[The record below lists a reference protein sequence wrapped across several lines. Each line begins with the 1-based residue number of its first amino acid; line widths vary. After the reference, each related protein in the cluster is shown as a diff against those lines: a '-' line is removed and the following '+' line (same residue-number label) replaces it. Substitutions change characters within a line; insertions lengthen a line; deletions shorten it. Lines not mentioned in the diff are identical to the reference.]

1 MKKYFNFLLTA
12 ALMGGLSLGY
22 VSCSDDDDK
31 KEAVT
36 NVTVD
41 EDLINHGIDVKA
53 AGETVNVNVKMEGTW
68 TASIENGSADGLD
81 WATIENEHLTFTGSR
96 TLKLNITANPSGADR
111 NATLELFGLEGDP
124 ITVKIHQVG
133 ADVNAGQ
140 TNSAL
145 VFEGHGLGHG
155 VDISYAM
162 DTAAMAA
169 RIKSNP
175 SAQFDWTHIKKSDI
189 VYNMST
195 IKKLVD
201 NGTLNP
207 QTYVESRF
215 PAYDLKASL
224 IDSTI
229 NQNKDFGVGINMSLS
244 FGFIEFQAGV
254 TYQAKKKQGSAHL
267 DYSIVR
273 NAPMYNAVVS
283 PLEIATYAADQSIDA
298 IDQFGEEYAK
308 LEEQVAEKYGS
319 WEELQKTN
327 KFTYNAWKKKLDKYR
342 PTFGNV
348 FSTGFSKLLWDYYK
362 AMITGEET
370 EADKALAAI
379 DESFSPFFI
388 TGGNWGGS
396 MTILARLDTNLM
408 VGKDTAYATLTGD
421 LSQFGSVNGEFHLST
436 EGRELYRNMQLKVNM
451 LGGNPKIGDEVTAW
465 LLAPDVTD
473 YKKLQQVLKNWIDS
487 MVSPADE
494 KATSDNSAL
503 PTEFFYVP
511 VWTLMDT
518 EYRQHARDWFMKK
531 YENNTSVM
539 AFFGISEGT
548 RTDKGAGAALCGHR
562 E

>member
-12 ALMGGLSLGY
+12 ALVGGLSLGY

-68 TASIENGSADGLD
+68 TASIENGSADDLD

-96 TLKLNITANPSGADR
+96 TLKLNITANPTGADR

-145 VFEGHGLGHG
+145 AFEGHGLGHG

-162 DTAAMAA
+162 DTAAIAA
-169 RIKSNP
+169 RLKSNP
-175 SAQFDWTHIKKSDI
+175 TAQFDWTHIKKENL
-189 VYNMST
+189 VYNMDN

-201 NGTLNP
+201 NRTLNP
-207 QTYVESRF
+207 QAYVESRI
-215 PAYDLKASL
+215 PTYDLQLSL
-224 IDSTI
+224 IDSTV
-229 NQNKDFGVGINMSLS
+229 NQNKDFKVGINMNLT

-254 TYQAKKKQGSAHL
+254 SYQAKKKEGRAHL
-267 DYSIVR
+267 DYSILR

-283 PLEIATYAADQSIDA
+283 PLEIATYAADQSVDA
-298 IDQFGEEYAK
+298 IEKFGEEYAK
-308 LEEQVAEKYGS
+308 LEEQVVEKYGS

-342 PTFGNV
+342 PNFGNV

-362 AMITGEET
+362 AMITGEEA

-388 TGGNWGGS
+388 TGGNWGGT
-396 MTILARLDTNLM
+396 MAILARIDTNM
-408 VGKDTAYATLTGD
+408 MKGKDSAYATLTGD
-421 LSQFGSVNGEFHLST
+421 LSQFGSVSGEMSLST
-436 EGRELYRNMQLKVNM
+436 EGMELYRNMRIKLNI
-451 LGGNPKIGDEVTAW
+451 LGGNPKVGDDVAAW
-465 LLAPDVTD
+465 LLNPNPTD
-473 YKKLQQVLKNWIDS
+473 YEKLQQVLKDWIAT

-503 PTEFFYVP
+503 PTEFFYTP

-518 EYRQHARDWFMKK
+518 DYREYARNWFMKR
-531 YENNTSVM
+531 YEKNTSVM
-539 AFFGISEGT
+539 AFLGISEGT
-548 RTDKGAGAALCGHR
+548 RDEKGAGTALCGNK